1 MSDQISTKKIGG
13 EFGEVRA
20 NIDVDKLN
28 KYFEEKVPSVKAPV
42 EVKQFKVSPLN
53 SSHRKKTVTYNYN
66 YSLDR
71 YARSRLTDRSASLNS
86 LSISLYEQSNP
97 TYFLTDSTGHRFVLR
112 KKPAGA
118 LLSKTAH
125 QIEREYTILSAIHK
139 HNILPTTAPERRV
152 PVPEP
157 YVLCEDEGVIGTP
170 FYVMEFLDGRIFTD
184 VRMEEVGPQDRREWC
199 VQKFL
204 FVLGTFIRNDSYTHC
219 LLSMRMNDHQRPFLF
234 TFNVAWSTLRH
245 IFATQHCDIPEQ

>member
-1 MSDQISTKKIGG
+1 MP
-13 EFGEVRA
+13 R
-20 NIDVDKLN
+20 
-28 KYFEEKVPSVKAPV
+28 
-42 EVKQFKVSPLN
+42 
-53 SSHRKKTVTYNYN
+53 
-66 YSLDR
+66 
-71 YARSRLTDRSASLNS
+71 RLTDRNTSPNS
-86 LSISLYEQSNP
+86 LSISHTNSPIQP
-97 TYFLTDSTGHRFVLR
+97 TSSPTPPAIVLFFE

-199 VQKFL
+199 VKMFL
-204 FVLGTFIRNDSYTHC
+204 FVLDTFIRSASYVHY
-219 LLSMRMNDHQRPFLF
+219 LLSMRTSDHQGFLFVLF
-234 TFNVAWSTLRH
+234 TFSVAWSNSRH
-245 IFATQHCDIPEQ
+245 IFATQRCDTACRCWSFKRAFGTLKRPDCPLLNQFVPIHKYFRAVESHWVAIGITPNMTRWALSHCI

>member
-1 MSDQISTKKIGG
+1 M
-13 EFGEVRA
+13 
-20 NIDVDKLN
+20 
-28 KYFEEKVPSVKAPV
+28 P
-42 EVKQFKVSPLN
+42 
-53 SSHRKKTVTYNYN
+53 
-66 YSLDR
+66 
-71 YARSRLTDRSASLNS
+71 RSRLTDRCASLNS

-125 QIEREYTILSAIHK
+125 QIEREYTILTAIHM
-139 HNILPTTAPERRV
+139 HNVLPTTAPERRV
-152 PVPEP
+152 PVPQP

-199 VQKFL
+199 VQMFL
-204 FVLGTFIRNDSYTHC
+204 FVLDTFIRSAPYVHH
-219 LLSMRMNDHQRPFLF
+219 LLSMRISDHQGFLLAF
-234 TFNVAWSTLRH
+234 SRSPWRGRIRATSSPLNVVILLSSDTGHSKEPLV
-245 IFATQHCDIPEQ
+245 P